1 MDSSVTSLAA
11 FCSFKGVWAKLCTR
25 LFEGGLLC
33 LPSSS
38 MSICYCCAAPWGML
52 IEEGLGLTTRLRMCF
67 FSGYDESY

>member
-33 LPSSS
+33 LLSSS
-38 MSICYCCAAPWGML
+38 ISICYCCAAPWGML
-52 IEEGLGLTTRLRMCF
+52 IEEGLGLTTRFRMCF